1 MIRAVI
7 SDLGQVVLWF
17 DNDIFIRKLSARCG
31 LSMDRIKET
40 AHWNMDLITAFDK
53 GGIPPRE
60 FYERIVTAV
69 DARMSREEFFA
80 IYNDIFWLNAPAL
93 EVLKRVKPIGS
104 KLLLLSN
111 TDPER
116 FGFVRKKFSQIL
128 IFDDYV
134 LSYELGLTKPE
145 PGIYREA
152 ARRAGCA
159 AEECVFIDDLPENVA
174 VAVSLGM
181 KGVVYAPATDLAA
194 ELARLGFAFD
204 DRDFK
209 KRA

>member
-31 LSMDRIKET
+31 VSVEEIKEA
-40 AHWNMDLITAFDK
+40 AHVNMELITAFDK
-53 GGIPPRE
+53 GGISPRE
-60 FYERIVTAV
+60 FHERIVKAV
-69 DARMSREEFFA
+69 DARISREEFFA

-93 EVLKRVKPIGS
+93 EVLKRVKATGS

-111 TDPER
+111 TDSER
-116 FGFVRKKFSQIL
+116 FEFVRKKFSRIL
-128 IFDDYV
+128 IFDAYV

-159 AEECVFIDDLPENVA
+159 ADECVFVDDLPENVEA
-174 VAVSLGM
+174 AMKLGM
-181 KGVVYAPATDLAA
+181 AGVVYRPATDLAA
-194 ELARLGFAFD
+194 ALGELGLRF
-204 DRDFK
+204 
-209 KRA
+209 